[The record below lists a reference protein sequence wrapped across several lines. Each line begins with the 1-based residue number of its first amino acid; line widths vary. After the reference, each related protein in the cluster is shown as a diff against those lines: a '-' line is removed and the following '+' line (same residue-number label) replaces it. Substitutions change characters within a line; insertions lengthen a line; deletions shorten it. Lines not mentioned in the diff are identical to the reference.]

1 MIHSL
6 RVRLL
11 LWLLV
16 PLAAFVGISSYAAY
30 LSAADTANRVQDRA
44 LQASA
49 DVIAGHIAWAD
60 GRITV
65 QVPPSALSLFDS
77 PYGDQVF
84 YNVVDDRGR
93 ILAGNPRFEQPPMAG
108 AASPVF
114 YSSRFQSQP
123 VRVVQATRTMFDSG
137 EARKVTVTVGQTL
150 IGNHELV
157 RSLRMPALLRE
168 VVMLVLAVGLV
179 MIGLTVE
186 LSPLLRVKDEVAGRD
201 PMDLVPVSA
210 VDLPQE
216 LRPIVEAINQCIQRL
231 NEYVRQQKRFIA
243 DAAHQIRTPLAVLGA
258 QLEFAARVDDEARLR
273 EILGS
278 METSTQA
285 MTNLANKLLL
295 LSQAEAARSAGA
307 GAAQQGADLV
317 PLVTAVLEDM
327 VVLAQRKGID
337 LGAEL
342 AVDSARVS
350 VNAWMMAAVVSNLVD
365 NAIRYTPA
373 QGQVTVALILEAG
386 NAVLAVSD
394 NGPGIPA
401 EARPKI
407 FDRFYRNALPN
418 QEGSG
423 LGLAIVKEIV
433 LTAQGQV
440 SLSPGIGG
448 RGVTLTVR
456 LPLAA

>member
-11 LWLLV
+11 MWLLV
-16 PLAAFVGISSYAAY
+16 PLTVFIGLSSYASY
-30 LSAADTANRVQDRA
+30 LSAADTANRLQDRA

-49 DVIAGHIAWAD
+49 DAIAGQIGWAD
-60 GRITV
+60 GRLTV
-65 QVPPSALSLFDS
+65 QVPPSALSSFDS
-77 PYGDQVF
+77 PYTDHVY

-93 ILAGNPRFEQPPMAG
+93 ILAGNPGFDQHLMTG
-108 AASPVF
+108 ASNPVF
-114 YSSRFQSQP
+114 YVSQFQAQR
-123 VRVVQATRTMFDSG
+123 VRVVQTSRTMFDSG
-137 EARKVTVTVGQTL
+137 QARKVTVTVGQTL

-157 RSLRMPALLRE
+157 RTLRMPALLRE
-168 VVMLVLAVGLV
+168 VVMLVLAVALV
-179 MIGLTVE
+179 VVGLTVE
-186 LSPLLRVKDEVAGRD
+186 LRPLLRVKDEVAGRD
-201 PMDLVPVSA
+201 PMDLVPVTVS
-210 VDLPQE
+210 DLPQE
-216 LRPIVEAINQCIQRL
+216 LRPIVEAINQCIRRL
-231 NEYVRQQKRFIA
+231 NEYVRQQKCFIA

-258 QLEFAARVDDEARLR
+258 QLQFAARMDDATRLG

-285 MTNLANKLLL
+285 LTNLANKLLL
-295 LSQAEAARSAGA
+295 LSQAEAAAANSS
-307 GAAQQGADLV
+307 GAAQPVADLV
-317 PLVTAVLEDM
+317 PVVTAALEDM

-342 AVDSARVS
+342 AADSVTVG
-350 VNAWMMAAVVSNLVD
+350 VNEWMMAAVVSNLVD
-365 NAIRYTPA
+365 NAIRYTPEH
-373 QGQVTVALILEAG
+373 GQVTVALAREAG
-386 NAVLAVSD
+386 CAILAVSD

-401 EARPKI
+401 EARPKV

-433 LTAQGQV
+433 LAAQGQV
-440 SLSPGIGG
+440 GLSAGIGG

-456 LPLAA
+456 LPLAP

>member
-49 DVIAGHIAWAD
+49 DVIAGHIAWTD

-77 PYGDQVF
+77 PYGDHVF

-93 ILAGNPRFEQPPMAG
+93 ILAGNPRFEQPPMPG

-114 YSSRFQSQP
+114 YASRFQSQP

-150 IGNHELV
+150 LGNRELV
-157 RSLRMPALLRE
+157 RSLRMPALVRE

-201 PMDLVPVSA
+201 PMDLVPLGA
-210 VDLPQE
+210 RDLPQE

-278 METSTQA
+278 MKTSTQA

-295 LSQAEAARSAGA
+295 LSQAEAARSA

-342 AVDSARVS
+342 ALDCARVGA
-350 VNAWMMAAVVSNLVD
+350 NEWMMAAVVSNLVD

-373 QGQVTVALILEAG
+373 QGQVTVALTREADC
-386 NAVLAVSD
+386 AVLAVSD
-394 NGPGIPA
+394 DGPGIPA

-433 LTAQGQV
+433 LTAQGQI